1 MINDKF
7 ITELL
12 RRGNKMP
19 IKYLSD
25 CGFNLVHTVVSLD
38 LSYKHKAEIDIF
50 IIEVRT

>member
-7 ITELL
+7 IAVLL

-25 CGFNLVHTVVSLD
+25 CGFNLVHAVVNLD
-38 LSYKHKAEIDIF
+38 LSCEHGAEIDIF
-50 IIEVRT
+50 IIEVHK